1 MYEGSSFTHRYKC
14 YCNEQEQRTANA
26 WKVFYIV
33 VIVVGLVSLV
43 VLLSGGVLVERIF
56 AASIDNDIILEF
68 EEDKKLSQDGLPQ
81 DGLSEK
87 SVTERQELRGNRI
100 SNADSGA
107 AEEFIA
113 DNRNFS
119 EEESAENMQ
128 NKHLKNLNM
137 LPQEEQTGQI
147 KPLVFVDAGHGGADG
162 GCSAGKVTEKDINLA
177 IAKIVQDK
185 LEALGYMVVM
195 SRDEDTFVTKEE
207 RVIAANECEADI
219 YISIHQNFSEDKR
232 VNGMEVWYQGEDTQ
246 RDNLRLAQYVQQQ
259 AIQYTGA
266 LERELRGNAE
276 FHVTG
281 ETMMPACLVEV
292 GFLSNAKERGK
303 LVSETYQEQ
312 VADGIVQGIENYFQ
326 SKIKGLMLE
335 TIKYTQRS
343 CECVNHMVSVL
354 SGKW

>member
-1 MYEGSSFTHRYKC
+1 MYEGSSFTHQYKC
-14 YCNEQEQRTANA
+14 YGNEQEQRTANA

-43 VLLSGGVLVERIF
+43 VLLSGGLLAEQLI
-56 AASIDNDIILEF
+56 AAPIDNSTVQGLESTGEDF
-68 EEDKKLSQDGLPQ
+68 VTENRNFAEEESEENMQDKYLKNMEMLPQ
-81 DGLSEK
+81 DTQK
-87 SVTERQELRGNRI
+87 
-100 SNADSGA
+100 
-107 AEEFIA
+107 
-113 DNRNFS
+113 
-119 EEESAENMQ
+119 
-128 NKHLKNLNM
+128 
-137 LPQEEQTGQI
+137 GQI

-185 LEALGYMVVM
+185 LEALGYLVVM

-207 RVIAANECEADI
+207 RVIAANGCEADI

-259 AIQYTGA
+259 TIQYTGA
-266 LERELRGNAE
+266 MERELRGNAE

-281 ETMMPACLVEV
+281 ETTMPACLVEV

-303 LVSETYQEQ
+303 LVAETYQEQ

-326 SKIKGLMLE
+326 SKVIGLMVE
-335 TIKYTQRS
+335 TIRCTQKS
-343 CECVNHMVSVL
+343 LECVKHMVSSL
-354 SGKW
+354 Y